1 MYPDG
6 LLIITMLSPFIFI
19 GYGLETLAVWAV
31 VKIIER
37 ILKHGR

>member
-6 LLIITMLSPFIFI
+6 LLIITMLSPFILLATA
-19 GYGLETLAVWAV
+19 LETLAVRAV

-37 ILKHGR
+37 IKKHGR